1 VRFIAACVN
10 GLDLTVAGF
19 AHVDPKRIGRPELRG
34 GGRLRQRARSYPAR
48 GRGTR
53 HSMVAAERIR
63 SVTTASYL
71 ASWPWERKPSGRASS
86 LGSRF
91 GSGCRTQ
98 DASSSGR
105 CETVAA
111 PRARCRYLACFDGF
125 HRVPASVSKT
135 CLVRF
140 DTGRYSVAASAVG
153 RPGGKNRRCF
163 GRDQP
168 VGRRVCRLWRP
179 ARHGGIQVCLRCRCQ
194 LVRRGPA
201 IEAAFTAKRAIWLP
215 DTAAMPLSRDS
226 TLPFVFSIRS

>member
-125 HRVPASVSKT
+125 HRGLPRCPRPAWCGSTLVDIPSRRAQSVG
-135 CLVRF
+135 LGARIA
-140 DTGRYSVAASAVG
+140 AASGATSQSVGACAGCGALRATAGSRCACDAGANSSAVA
-153 RPGGKNRRCF
+153 
-163 GRDQP
+163 Q
-168 VGRRVCRLWRP
+168 
-179 ARHGGIQVCLRCRCQ
+179 Q
-194 LVRRGPA
+194 
-201 IEAAFTAKRAIWLP
+201 
-215 DTAAMPLSRDS
+215 
-226 TLPFVFSIRS
+226 